1 MTILRTTTEVSYTGD
16 GATVAFPVTFA
27 FFGTTTT
34 AEIEVIERTIATG
47 AEVTKVNV
55 TDYTVSGGN
64 NATGTVTAVSAPA
77 NTVEWHIRRATTQ
90 TQGTDYVEND
100 AFPAE
105 THEDALD
112 RLTMVAQEQ
121 ESDLGRTFQFPVTYT
136 GGASTAVPEP
146 SAGKAL
152 KWNDAGDALENSDT
166 DPDTAAAA
174 AAASAAAAATSETNA
189 ATSETNAATS
199 ETNAAT
205 SASNASTSE
214 TNAGTSETNAA
225 ASAAAAA
232 ASAAG
237 IYWKEPVVNATTAN
251 ITLSGEQTIDG
262 VLTSTSRILVKDQ
275 TAQEE
280 NGVYVTAAGA
290 WSRATPLDTWDEH
303 VGAAVIVS
311 EGTANSDS
319 AWICTVDAGGT
330 LETTAITWAQMS
342 AVYTSATTTSEG
354 IIELATQAEVDAGT
368 DTSRAVT
375 PETLAGMSDIVGP
388 AAVTGSVNAQT
399 GTTYTLV
406 LTDAFKTVT
415 MDNASANTLTIPA
428 NSSVAFSTGD
438 RIDIWMKG
446 AGATTVTGDT
456 GVTLNGVSAGGGAIS
471 AQYGAVSIVK
481 VATDTWLM
489 TGNHAAVA

>member
-1 MTILRTTTEVSYTGD
+1 MTVNSTTTSVSYTGD
-16 GATVAFPVTFA
+16 NSTVAFPVTFA

-34 AEIEVIERTIATG
+34 AELEVVERTIATG

-77 NTVEWHIRRATTQ
+77 DTVEWHIRRTTTE
-90 TQGTDYVEND
+90 TQATDYVEND
-100 AFPAE
+100 AFPAD
-105 THEDALD
+105 THESALD
-112 RLTMVAQEQ
+112 RLTMINQEAT
-121 ESDLGRTFQFPVTYT
+121 EELSRTAQFPVTYT
-136 GGASTAVPEP
+136 GGASAQLPEP
-146 SAGKAL
+146 EANKAL
-152 KWNDAGDALENSDT
+152 VWNAGATALENSDS
-166 DPDTAAAA
+166 DPDAAAAA
-174 AAASAAAAATSETNA
+174 AAASAAAAATSESNA

-199 ETNAAT
+199 ESNAST
-205 SASNASTSE
+205 SASNASTSAS
-214 TNAGTSETNAA
+214 NASTSETNAA

-262 VLTSTSRILVKDQ
+262 ALTSTSRILVKDQ
-275 TAQEE
+275 TASEE

-311 EGTANSDS
+311 QGTANADT

-342 AVYTSATTTSEG
+342 AVYTSATTSSEG
-354 IIELATQAEVDAGT
+354 IIELATQAEVDAGSDAT
-368 DTSRAVT
+368 RAVT
-375 PETLAGMSDIVGP
+375 PSTLANASDIIPP

-406 LTDAFKTVT
+406 IGDAFKTIT
-415 MDNASANTLTIPA
+415 MSNASANTLTIPA

-471 AQYGAVSIVK
+471 AQYSAVSIVK
-481 VATDTWLM
+481 IGTDEWLM
-489 TGNHAAVA
+489 SGNHAAVA

>member
-1 MTILRTTTEVSYTGD
+1 MSDRPTITTLPAGARYDTSTLNANFQALRDAFDNLHGRAGTSGSNNSATGD
-16 GATVAFPVTFA
+16 LDMDTNDIRNVTA
-27 FFGTTTT
+27 IYDTGGNDITGTANVGY
-34 AEIEVIERTIATG
+34 AEEWANKAEDNLVSTG
-47 AEVTKVNV
+47 AGGDGVD
-55 TDYTVSGGN
+55 DY
-64 NATGTVTAVSAPA
+64 SALHHA
-77 NTVEWHIRRATTQ
+77 AK
-90 TQGTDYVEND
+90 
-100 AFPAE
+100 
-105 THEDALD
+105 
-112 RLTMVAQEQ
+112 
-121 ESDLGRTFQFPVTYT
+121 
-136 GGASTAVPEP
+136 AS
-146 SAGKAL
+146 
-152 KWNDAGDALENSDT
+152 
-166 DPDTAAAA
+166 
-174 AAASAAAAATSETNA
+174 TSETNA
-189 ATSETNAATS
+189 ATSESNASTS
-199 ETNAAT
+199 ESNAST
-205 SASNASTSE
+205 SASNASTSAS
-214 TNAGTSETNAA
+214 NAATSETNAA

-275 TAQEE
+275 TASEE

-303 VGAAVIVS
+303 VGATVIVS
-311 EGTANSDS
+311 EGSTHADS

-342 AVYTSATTTSEG
+342 AVYTSATTASEG
-354 IIELATQAEVDAGT
+354 IIELATQAEVDAGSDAT
-368 DTSRAVT
+368 RAVT
-375 PETLAGMSDIVGP
+375 PSTLANASDIIPP

-406 LTDAFKTVT
+406 IGDAFKTIT
-415 MDNASANTLTIPA
+415 MSNASANTLTIPA

-471 AQYGAVSIVK
+471 AQYSAVSIVK
-481 VATDTWLM
+481 IGTDEWLM
-489 TGNHAAVA
+489 SGNHAAVA